1 MSGENEMARDGE
13 VRPEGI
19 QAGSMEAG
27 PEVSPE
33 GKDVPVVAV
42 DKGRIRIGGSRVD
55 ISIPERIVKK
65 LARMAG
71 LVYRDGT
78 REGGGGLCRG
88 IEGNK
93 PRGKALMLLGTM
105 VEKIGKGSTDGAI
118 EECGTSWLDVMVWRE
133 DPEYAA
139 LWREAERLR
148 DTVAAARVKDGVIG
162 GALEGQDVEEAKNV
176 GGELQRI
183 TIHKYDNFMALQL
196 LKGMGVIGK
205 DVMKPAKVMKGAPA
219 PKPAPGVDGA
229 PVVEEKIGE
238 NVDTVLFADR
248 ATAFAAMGKAVDKA
262 EEGGGK

>member
-1 MSGENEMARDGE
+1 MATEAEKGEGRGAPEE
-13 VRPEGI
+13 V
-19 QAGSMEAG
+19 
-27 PEVSPE
+27 
-33 GKDVPVVAV
+33 VV
-42 DKGRIRIGGSRVD
+42 DSGRIRTGGSRVD

-71 LVYRDGT
+71 LPHKEGA
-78 REGGGGLCRG
+78 REGGGGLCLG

-93 PRGKALMLLGTM
+93 PRGKALMILGAM
-105 VEKIGKGSTDGAI
+105 VEKIGKGSTDAAI
-118 EECGTSWLDVMVWRE
+118 EECGASWLDVMVWRE

-162 GALEGQDVEEAKNV
+162 GALDGQDVEEAKNV

-183 TIHKYDNFMALQL
+183 TIHKYDNFMAVQL

-205 DVMKPAKVMKGAPA
+205 DVTKPAKMAKGAPA
-219 PKPAPGVDGA
+219 PKPVPGVDGA
-229 PVVEEKIGE
+229 PEVEAPGE

-248 ATAFAAMGKAVDKA
+248 ATAFKAMRVTKPGGEDGK
-262 EEGGGK
+262 GG